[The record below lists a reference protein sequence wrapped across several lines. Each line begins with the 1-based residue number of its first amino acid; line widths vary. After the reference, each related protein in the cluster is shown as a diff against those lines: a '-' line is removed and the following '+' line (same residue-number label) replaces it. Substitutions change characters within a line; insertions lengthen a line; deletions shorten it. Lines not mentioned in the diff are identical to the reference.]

1 MNELVKSLALLQ
13 EKVKATK
20 SLHNSYAN
28 FNYRNVES
36 IYEAAKPLLREL
48 GLTLILS
55 DEIVL
60 IGDRFYI
67 KATATLSNG
76 KDSIST
82 SAYARESLDKK
93 GMDSA
98 QITGSCSSYAR
109 KYALGGLLLLD
120 DNKDIDS
127 QDNASA
133 NTSANTKQVAN
144 QNKELLLVK
153 KQIASILANYD
164 IVSKKAI
171 LDFFKFAKTNPNDL
185 NSLNFLIENQKSFCE
200 LIESFLLQ
208 NSQEKINGVF

>member
-1 MNELVKSLALLQ
+1 MNELVKSLAILQ

-36 IYEAAKPLLREL
+36 IYEAVKPLLREL
-48 GLTLILS
+48 GLTLTLS
-55 DEIVL
+55 DDIVL

-82 SAYARESLDKK
+82 LAYARESLDKK

-133 NTSANTKQVAN
+133 NAKQVAS
-144 QNKELLLVK
+144 QDKELLLVK
-153 KQIASILANYD
+153 KQIASTLANYD

-200 LIESFLLQ
+200 LIENFLLQ

>member
-1 MNELVKSLALLQ
+1 MNELNKSLAILQ

-20 SLHNSYAN
+20 TLHNGYAN

-36 IYEAAKPLLREL
+36 IYEATKPFLKEL

-76 KDSIST
+76 KESIST
-82 SAYARESLDKK
+82 CAYARESLDKK

-127 QDNASA
+127 QDNTQAK
-133 NTSANTKQVAN
+133 KQVAIN
-144 QNKELLLVK
+144 DKELLQTK
-153 KQIASILANYD
+153 KQVASTLATFD
-164 IVSKKAI
+164 IISKKAI
-171 LDFFKFAKTNPNDL
+171 LDFFNFANINPNDL
-185 NSLNFLIENQKSFCE
+185 ESLNSLIGNQKGFFGLIEN
-200 LIESFLLQ
+200 FLLVC
-208 NSQEKINGVF
+208 QEKKINGVI

>member
-1 MNELVKSLALLQ
+1 MNELTKSLAFLQ

-20 SLHNSYAN
+20 TLHNSYAN

-36 IYEAAKPLLREL
+36 IYEAVKPLLREL

-76 KDSIST
+76 KDTIST

-133 NTSANTKQVAN
+133 NTKQVAS
-144 QNKELLLVK
+144 QDKELLLVK
-153 KQIASILANYD
+153 KQIASTLANYD

-185 NSLNFLIENQKSFCE
+185 ESLKFLIENQKGFFE
-200 LIESFLLQ
+200 LIENFLLE